1 MDARRDQL
9 ESQQKN
15 NGSMEQEHVQD
26 EPLKGTFASVLILG
40 AFIVVSWIGVL
51 WLFIQRS

>member
-9 ESQQKN
+9 ESKQKN